1 MNRIYIIAEMA
12 YSHDGSPELAK
23 QVVKDA
29 VAAGADAI
37 SIHITSVPDYA
48 SKFYKSGEGRV
59 SAGKENKPFFDYLT
73 EISLSFEEW
82 TDVVSVIREHN
93 LDLLVMPNDRPS
105 LEFATNLAPEAY
117 VIPAS
122 NFDEEFF
129 VREVGAHS
137 KPVYLRV
144 GGASLGE
151 IENVIRLLG
160 DAGSG
165 AVTLL
170 YGHQNYPTTIKDTNI
185 GFIPYLQNA
194 FGLPVGIADH
204 VDGGDDFALVAPL
217 LAVPLGIS
225 CVEKHLTYDRSKRG
239 EDFEAAL
246 DKESFKKFVQFLR
259 KTEAAVQDKGLF
271 KFTEDTEA
279 YRQTLR
285 KRVIASRDLKV
296 GEVITEKMIANKRSD
311 EGIFPSQTPTILG
324 LTLYEDVAMDRG
336 ITFGLF
342 RKKD

>member
-1 MNRIYIIAEMA
+1 M
-12 YSHDGSPELAK
+12 GSC
-23 QVVKDA
+23 Q
-29 VAAGADAI
+29 
-37 SIHITSVPDYA
+37 Y
-48 SKFYKSGEGRV
+48 
-59 SAGKENKPFFDYLT
+59 
-73 EISLSFEEW
+73 
-82 TDVVSVIREHN
+82 
-93 LDLLVMPNDRPS
+93 
-105 LEFATNLAPEAY
+105 
-117 VIPAS
+117 
-122 NFDEEFF
+122 
-129 VREVGAHS
+129 
-137 KPVYLRV
+137 
-144 GGASLGE
+144 
-151 IENVIRLLG
+151 
-160 DAGSG
+160 
-165 AVTLL
+165 
-170 YGHQNYPTTIKDTNI
+170 
-185 GFIPYLQNA
+185 YLQNA